1 VRSKPTSM
9 AQIDFHPRAVFD
21 ARQAR
26 RHYGRVIAS
35 LATQFLTELTTTIT
49 RIAAAPSAGSPHR
62 HGTRMWRLHRFPY
75 HVVYIEEGAHGLV
88 IAVAHNRRRPTYWS
102 RRLP

>member
-1 VRSKPTSM
+1 MTQVEV
-9 AQIDFHPRAVFD
+9 HPRAVLD

-26 RHYGRVIAS
+26 LKYRRVDAD
-35 LATQFLTELTTTIT
+35 LANRFVAELAATIT
-49 RIAAAPSAGSPHR
+49 RIAGSPALGSPHR

-75 HVVYIEEGAHGLV
+75 HVVYLEVGSDVLV
-88 IAVAHNRRRPTYWS
+88 LAVAHDRRRPTYWS

>member
-1 VRSKPTSM
+1 M
-9 AQIDFHPRAVFD
+9 AQIDLHPRAIFD

-26 RHYGRVIAS
+26 RYYGRVSAD
-35 LATQFLTELTTTIT
+35 LAAQFVAELTATVV
-49 RIAAAPSAGSPHR
+49 RIAANPATGSRHH

-75 HVVYIEEGAHGLV
+75 HVIYIEVGPDVLIV
-88 IAVAHNRRRPTYWS
+88 AVAHVRRRPTYWS

>member
-1 VRSKPTSM
+1 M
-9 AQIDFHPRAVFD
+9 AQIDLHPRAIFD

-26 RHYGRVIAS
+26 RYYGRVSAA
-35 LATQFLTELTTTIT
+35 LAAQFVVELTATVG
-49 RIAAAPSAGSPHR
+49 RIAAGPGTGSPHR

-75 HVVYIEEGAHGLV
+75 HVVYLEVGPDVLV
-88 IAVAHNRRRPTYWS
+88 LAVAHDRRRPTYWS